1 MSRAHEPLPAR
12 CHEAAAAKPKPQHSR
27 SLLRCP
33 DGPARWCAPGQHGM
47 GRCAVADRAHSMCLC
62 CLGGRRAR
70 RAAVQRGRCC
80 CSCCH
85 CRSCRRG
92 RSRWRSWVCC
102 RARYA
107 QATLGPVQRGMR
119 LTPSVFGC
127 PSAAAAPDLRRAP
140 GVLAG
145 HAATSYT
152 VRPLNDYIN
161 TCYVLAQEGAYADCV
176 CKLGSLT
183 RSACIFT
190 RVDLLAFRPFA
201 HSPFG
206 TSLSTPRSVGSTLCH
221 GTALTSQ
228 DSPMGG
234 GGHHCHDSC
243 GHLHLDD
250 LHAS

>member
-12 CHEAAAAKPKPQHSR
+12 CHEAAAAKPKPRRSR

-33 DGPARWCAPGQHGM
+33 GGPARWCAPEQHGM

-62 CLGGRRAR
+62 CLGGRRAH
-70 RAAVQRGRCC
+70 RAAVQRGSCC
-80 CSCCH
+80 RSCCH

-102 RARYA
+102 RALCA

-119 LTPSVFGC
+119 LTSSVFGC

-152 VRPLNDYIN
+152 LRALNDCIS
-161 TCYVLAQEGAYADCV
+161 TCYVIAHEGAYADCV
-176 CKLGSLT
+176 RKLGSLT

-201 HSPFG
+201 HAPFG
-206 TSLSTPRSVGSTLCH
+206 PSLCNPRSVGSTPSSWDCSLEPGFPH
-221 GTALTSQ
+221 GRWGPPLQ
-228 DSPMGG
+228 
-234 GGHHCHDSC
+234 
-243 GHLHLDD
+243 
-250 LHAS
+250 